1 MASTA
6 LVTKVL
12 SPTKPPEPTV
22 LGCRSS
28 NEEIIKRSTDLSFGV
43 LIAILNIVEIIM
55 IAKIRRKK
63 NICEIL
69 LLSLS
74 VSDCMFGISNLFV
87 SIPFIANL
95 CTLKEFV
102 ETAYTFYV
110 FFVLTSIF
118 HLLFIAVDRL
128 VAVLKPLKHKIYL
141 SRRRFYTFLT
151 ILWILAVIISA
162 LLQILDKFTDTF
174 ERKKFI
180 SKMSNQTLAT
190 TSIPS
195 SKISPRSVSPQNNLV
210 VVEETSNS
218 FKSDMQLSLS
228 VMIILADVTMVMSY
242 SLIIYLTTFKTKKV
256 ASTQKQS
263 NRLPVICI
271 AIASIFVLFTLPY
284 AIATFVL
291 GVATFW
297 PNFILVLSSGVN
309 SIVYFFRIKISRYCK
324 AKKKQDIKFNSHL
337 QTSSLI

>member
-1 MASTA
+1 MASTT
-6 LVTKVL
+6 LVKKVFI
-12 SPTKPPEPTV
+12 PTKTPEPTV
-22 LGCRSS
+22 LGCGSS
-28 NEEIIKRSTDLSFGV
+28 NKKIKRSIDLSFGV

-55 IAKIRRKK
+55 IAKITRKK
-63 NICEIL
+63 KIYEIL

-74 VSDCMFGISNLFV
+74 VSDCMFGISNVFV
-87 SIPFIANL
+87 SITFIADL
-95 CTLKEFV
+95 YTLTDLR

-141 SRRRFYTFLT
+141 SRRRFYIFLA
-151 ILWILAVIISA
+151 ILWILAVMVSA
-162 LLQILDKFTDTF
+162 LLQLLDKFTDTF
-174 ERKKFI
+174 ERKKLI
-180 SKMSNQTLAT
+180 SKMSNETLAT

-195 SKISPRSVSPQNNLV
+195 PKISPRSVSPQNNLV

-228 VMIILADVTMVMSY
+228 VIIIIADVTMVMSY
-242 SLIIYLTTFKTKKV
+242 SFIIYLTTFQTKKV

-263 NRLPVICI
+263 HRLPAICI
-271 AIASIFVLFTLPY
+271 AIASVFVLFTLPY

-297 PNFILVLSSGVN
+297 PNLILVLSSGVN
-309 SIVYFFRIKISRYCK
+309 SIVYFFRVKISRYCK
-324 AKKKQDIKFNSHL
+324 AKKKQNIKYNSHL

>member
-1 MASTA
+1 MFST
-6 LVTKVL
+6 
-12 SPTKPPEPTV
+12 TKPPEPTV
-22 LGCRSS
+22 LGCGNS
-28 NEEIIKRSTDLSFGV
+28 NEEKIKRSIDLSFGV

-55 IAKIRRKK
+55 IAKITRKK
-63 NICEIL
+63 KIYEII

-74 VSDCMFGISNLFV
+74 VSDCMFGISNVFV
-87 SIPFIANL
+87 SIPFLADL
-95 CTLKEFV
+95 CTLIDFL

-141 SRRRFYTFLT
+141 SRRRFYILLA
-151 ILWILAVIISA
+151 ILWILAVMISA
-162 LLQILDKFTDTF
+162 LLQMLDKFTDTF

-180 SKMSNQTLAT
+180 SKVLNQTLTT

-195 SKISPRSVSPQNNLV
+195 SKIFPSSVAPQNKLV

-228 VMIILADVTMVMSY
+228 VIIILADVTMVISY
-242 SLIIYLTTFKTKKV
+242 SLIIYLTTFKAKKV
-256 ASTQKQS
+256 ASTQKLS
-263 NRLPVICI
+263 NRLPAICI

-309 SIVYFFRIKISRYCK
+309 SIVYFFRVKISRYCE
-324 AKKKQDIKFNSHL
+324 AKKKQDIKYNSHF

>member
-28 NEEIIKRSTDLSFGV
+28 NEEIMKRSTDLSFGV
-43 LIAILNIVEIIM
+43 LIAILNTVEIIM

-141 SRRRFYTFLT
+141 SRRRFYTFLA
-151 ILWILAVIISA
+151 ILWILAVMISA
-162 LLQILDKFTDTF
+162 LLQILDKFTTLLN
-174 ERKKFI
+174 EKSSSQRC
-180 SKMSNQTLAT
+180 QT
-190 TSIPS
+190 
-195 SKISPRSVSPQNNLV
+195 K
-210 VVEETSNS
+210 
-218 FKSDMQLSLS
+218 
-228 VMIILADVTMVMSY
+228 
-242 SLIIYLTTFKTKKV
+242 
-256 ASTQKQS
+256 
-263 NRLPVICI
+263 
-271 AIASIFVLFTLPY
+271 
-284 AIATFVL
+284 
-291 GVATFW
+291 
-297 PNFILVLSSGVN
+297 
-309 SIVYFFRIKISRYCK
+309 
-324 AKKKQDIKFNSHL
+324 H
-337 QTSSLI
+337 